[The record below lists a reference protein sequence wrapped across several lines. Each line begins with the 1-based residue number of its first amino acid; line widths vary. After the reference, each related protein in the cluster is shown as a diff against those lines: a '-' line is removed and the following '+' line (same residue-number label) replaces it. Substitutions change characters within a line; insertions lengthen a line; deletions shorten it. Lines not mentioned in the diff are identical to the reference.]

1 MKIIEGKWNKDTL
14 PLNRINR
21 ERVDCDF
28 MCGVSLFL
36 VGLDM
41 PAVTF
46 VQIFA
51 SFIGQV
57 VGAHGTKITKIK
69 SGASGMLFGFG
80 IE

>member
-1 MKIIEGKWNKDTL
+1 
-14 PLNRINR
+14 
-21 ERVDCDF
+21 

-46 VQIFA
+46 VQVSA

-57 VGAHGTKITKIK
+57 VGALGCIWHAVRIRDRVEGAAA
-69 SGASGMLFGFG
+69 SAGEGAS
-80 IE
+80 

>member
-1 MKIIEGKWNKDTL
+1 
-14 PLNRINR
+14 
-21 ERVDCDF
+21 

-46 VQIFA
+46 VQVSA

-57 VGAHGTKITKIK
+57 VGTDGTKITKIK

>member
-1 MKIIEGKWNKDTL
+1 
-14 PLNRINR
+14 
-21 ERVDCDF
+21 

-46 VQIFA
+46 VQILA

-69 SGASGMLFGFG
+69 SGASGMLSGFG

>member
-1 MKIIEGKWNKDTL
+1 
-14 PLNRINR
+14 
-21 ERVDCDF
+21 

-46 VQIFA
+46 VQVSASF

-57 VGAHGTKITKIK
+57 IGAHGTKITKIK
-69 SGASGMLFGFG
+69 SGASGMLSGFG